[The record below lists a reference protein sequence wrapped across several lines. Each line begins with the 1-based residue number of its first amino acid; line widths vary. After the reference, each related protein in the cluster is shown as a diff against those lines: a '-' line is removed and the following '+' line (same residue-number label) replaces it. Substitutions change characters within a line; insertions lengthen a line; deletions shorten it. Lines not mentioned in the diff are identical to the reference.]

1 MSEDEHLEP
10 RDMNQSAAPQ
20 SDPGLEPRELEALF
34 REHHGRMLQAAWRI
48 TGTLEDAEDVLQTV
62 FMRLADRPDRPDLSR
77 APGAYLHRAA
87 VNAALDIV
95 RSRSTTGAPS
105 PVEGLE
111 DRLAGGPRDEA
122 DRTARQKE
130 LRNRLRQALSQLPE
144 RAAEV
149 FVLRHF
155 EGHGNRDIARLL
167 DMSNTSVGVTLHR
180 ARQRLK
186 ELLGSTDGGM
196 TP

>member
-1 MSEDEHLEP
+1 MSEDEHREA
-10 RDMNQSAAPQ
+10 REMRQAAAPQ
-20 SDPGLEPRELEALF
+20 SEPGIEPRELEQLF

-62 FMRLADRPDRPDLSR
+62 FLRLADRPDRPDLSR

-87 VNAALDIV
+87 VNAALDVV
-95 RSRSTTGAPS
+95 RARSTSGAPS

-130 LRNRLRQALSQLPE
+130 LRDRLRNALGQIPP

-155 EGHGNRDIARLL
+155 EGHSNRDIARQL

-186 ELLGSTDGGM
+186 ELLGPADGGM